1 MNNAI
6 GFNGNV
12 SMNPNFTHNPL
23 NSIVPNN
30 VTLTAGEV
38 RSATAALGY
47 PRWGTLNEGQKK
59 FVKAYALQQRGDPTS
74 QAQADQVLIGNPA
87 FSGLTILMGAA
98 AL

>member
-6 GFNGNV
+6 GFNGNP
-12 SMNPNFTHNPL
+12 SMNPGFTHNPL

-30 VTLTAGEV
+30 ISLTASELN
-38 RSATAALGY
+38 AAIKALGY
-47 PRWGTLNEGQKK
+47 PRWGILNEGQKK

-74 QAQADQVLIGNPA
+74 SAQADQVLIGNPA